1 MRSIRRK
8 DGTRVGAIVV
18 TKYAAP
24 AMSRAGERPSPATAS
39 PPSTPPSGISD
50 QQMAVLSD
58 ETRPSSGAGIR
69 SRMTAPR
76 IGLRKP
82 DATPATKVTA
92 KTAHSG
98 DSSAITTKRG
108 APQIRNAMTYVR

>member
-1 MRSIRRK
+1 MSGRARADMFRKSLTSPAQLPVVTAGSDAGALSIRRN

-24 AMSRAGERPSPATAS
+24 ATSSAGERPRPATAS

-50 QQMAVLSD
+50 QQIAVLSD

-69 SRMTAPR
+69 SRITA
-76 IGLRKP
+76 
-82 DATPATKVTA
+82 
-92 KTAHSG
+92 
-98 DSSAITTKRG
+98 
-108 APQIRNAMTYVR
+108 